1 MTSSLLV
8 TTMQRI
14 KHLIIS
20 VCATLA
26 LSACGNGDVDTSAAA
41 SADSAP
47 TTTPTAASTASA
59 KPLFA
64 YDGTVSKPGAPFAM
78 SYRIIGTPIVGSP
91 VTIDLRVES
100 MLGAQPVTVDYR
112 INDAAAM
119 SLHEAQPARVQVE
132 PVANENFIAQRVTVI
147 PQREGRLY
155 LNVSA
160 SFETAEGSTS
170 SIMAVP
176 IQVGAGGPELRENG
190 EVRQDENGEAVRVL
204 TQD

>member
-14 KHLIIS
+14 KHLTVT

-26 LSACGNGDVDTSAAA
+26 LSACGNGEVDTSAAA
-41 SADSAP
+41 NADNAP
-47 TTTPTAASTASA
+47 PAAPTAAA

-100 MLGAQPVTVDYR
+100 MLGAQPITVDYR

-132 PVANENFIAQRVTVI
+132 PAANENFIAQRVTVV

-160 SFETAEGSTS
+160 AFETAAGSTS
-170 SIMAVP
+170 TIMAVP
-176 IQVGAGGPELRENG
+176 IQVGAGGPALRENG
-190 EVRQDENGEAVRVL
+190 EVRLDENGEAVRVL
-204 TQD
+204 TGD

>member
-14 KHLIIS
+14 KHLTVT
-20 VCATLA
+20 VCASLA
-26 LSACGNGDVDTSAAA
+26 LSACGNGDVDTSAAV
-41 SADSAP
+41 SADNAP
-47 TTTPTAASTASA
+47 SAASTAAA

-100 MLGAQPVTVDYR
+100 MLGAQPITVDYR

-119 SLHEAQPARVQVE
+119 SLHEAQPARVRVE
-132 PVANENFIAQRVTVI
+132 PVANENFIAQRVTVV

-160 SFETAEGSTS
+160 SFETPEGSTS
-170 SIMAVP
+170 TIMAVP

-204 TQD
+204 TGD

>member
-14 KHLIIS
+14 KYLIVMVS
-20 VCATLA
+20 VTLA
-26 LSACGNGDVDTSAAA
+26 VSACGNGEVDKGAAA
-41 SADSAP
+41 SADNAQPAAP
-47 TTTPTAASTASA
+47 AASA

-64 YDGTVSKPGAPFAM
+64 YDGTVAKPGAPFAM

-100 MLGAQPVTVDYR
+100 MLGAQPIIVDYR

-132 PVANENFIAQRVTVI
+132 PAANENFIAQRVTVI

-160 SFETAEGSTS
+160 AFETAEGSTS
-170 SIMAVP
+170 TIMAVP

-204 TQD
+204 TGD

>member
-14 KHLIIS
+14 KHLI
-20 VCATLA
+20 VTACATLA
-26 LSACGNGDVDTSAAA
+26 LSACGNSDVDTSAAA
-41 SADSAP
+41 SADNAP
-47 TTTPTAASTASA
+47 TAVPTASA

-64 YDGTVSKPGAPFAM
+64 YDGTVAKPGAPFAM

-132 PVANENFIAQRVTVI
+132 PVANENFITQRVTVV

-170 SIMAVP
+170 TIMAVP
-176 IQVGAGGPELRENG
+176 IQVGAGGPELKQNG

>member
-14 KHLIIS
+14 KHLTVT
-20 VCATLA
+20 VCASLA
-26 LSACGNGDVDTSAAA
+26 LSACGSGDVDTSAAA
-41 SADSAP
+41 SADKAP
-47 TTTPTAASTASA
+47 PATPTESA

-100 MLGAQPVTVDYR
+100 MLGAQPITVDYR

-119 SLHEAQPARVQVE
+119 SLHEAQPDRVRIAPAE
-132 PVANENFIAQRVTVI
+132 NENFIVQRVTVV
-147 PQREGRLY
+147 PQREGRIY

-160 SFETAEGSTS
+160 SYETDEGSVS
-170 SIMAVP
+170 AIMAVP

-204 TQD
+204 TGD

>member
-1 MTSSLLV
+1 
-8 TTMQRI
+8 MQRI
-14 KHLIIS
+14 KHLTVT
-20 VCATLA
+20 VCAALA
-26 LSACGNGDVDTSAAA
+26 LSACGNGEVDTSAAA
-41 SADSAP
+41 SADNAP
-47 TTTPTAASTASA
+47 PAAPTASA

-64 YDGTVSKPGAPFAM
+64 HAGTVSKPGAPFAM

-100 MLGAQPVTVDYR
+100 MLGAQPITVDYR

-119 SLHEAQPARVQVE
+119 SLHEAQPARVRLV
-132 PVANENFIAQRVTVI
+132 PLANENFIAQRVTVV
-147 PQREGRLY
+147 PLREGRLY

-170 SIMAVP
+170 TIMAVP
-176 IQVGAGGPELRENG
+176 IQVGTGGPELRENG

-204 TQD
+204 TGD

>member
-1 MTSSLLV
+1 
-8 TTMQRI
+8 MQQI
-14 KHLIIS
+14 KHLTIS

-26 LSACGNGDVDTSAAA
+26 LAACGNGEVNESVAA
-41 SADSAP
+41 SADDAAP
-47 TTTPTAASTASA
+47 AASSETA

-64 YDGTVSKPGAPFAM
+64 YDGTASKPGAPFAM

-100 MLGAQPVTVDYR
+100 MLGAQPITVDYR

-132 PVANENFIAQRVTVI
+132 PAANENFVAQRVTIV

-160 SFETAEGSTS
+160 SFLTAEGSAST
-170 SIMAVP
+170 IMAVP
-176 IQVGAGGPELRENG
+176 IQVGAGGPELKENG
-190 EVRQDENGEAVRVL
+190 EVRQDENGEAIQVL
-204 TQD
+204 TGD

>member
-14 KHLIIS
+14 KHLTVT

-26 LSACGNGDVDTSAAA
+26 LSACGNGDVDTSAAV
-41 SADSAP
+41 SADNAP
-47 TTTPTAASTASA
+47 PAAPTAAA

-100 MLGAQPVTVDYR
+100 MLGAQPITVDYR

-119 SLHEAQPARVQVE
+119 SLHEAQPARVRVE
-132 PVANENFIAQRVTVI
+132 PVANENFIAQRVTVV

-170 SIMAVP
+170 TIMAVP
-176 IQVGAGGPELRENG
+176 IQVGTGGPELRENG

-204 TQD
+204 TGD

>member
-1 MTSSLLV
+1 MTASLLV
-8 TTMQRI
+8 TNMQRI
-14 KHLIIS
+14 KHLT
-20 VCATLA
+20 VTFCATLA
-26 LSACGNGDVDTSAAA
+26 LSACGNSEVDTSAAA
-41 SADSAP
+41 SADNAP
-47 TTTPTAASTASA
+47 IESA

-91 VTIDLRVES
+91 VTIDLRIES

-132 PVANENFIAQRVTVI
+132 PVANENFVAQRVTVV

-160 SFETAEGSTS
+160 SFETAEGTASTV
-170 SIMAVP
+170 MAVP
-176 IQVGAGGPELRENG
+176 IQVGAGGPELKENG

-204 TQD
+204 TGD

>member
-8 TTMQRI
+8 TNMQRI
-14 KHLIIS
+14 KHLTAT
-20 VCATLA
+20 VCVTLA
-26 LSACGNGDVDTSAAA
+26 LSACGNGDIDTSAAT
-41 SADSAP
+41 SADNAP
-47 TTTPTAASTASA
+47 PATPTESA

-100 MLGAQPVTVDYR
+100 MLGARPITVDYR
-112 INDAAAM
+112 FNDAGAM

-132 PVANENFIAQRVTVI
+132 PAANENFIAQRVTVI
-147 PQREGRLY
+147 PQREGRHY

-160 SFETAEGSTS
+160 SFETADGSRST
-170 SIMAVP
+170 IMAVP

-204 TQD
+204 TGD

>member
-8 TTMQRI
+8 INMQRI
-14 KHLIIS
+14 KHLT
-20 VCATLA
+20 VTLCAA
-26 LSACGNGDVDTSAAA
+26 FAVSACGNGGADPVVADTDNALPATEQA
-41 SADSAP
+41 F
-47 TTTPTAASTASA
+47 A
-59 KPLFA
+59 KPPFA
-64 YDGTVSKPGAPFAM
+64 HDGTLSKPGAPFAM

-100 MLGAQPVTVDYR
+100 MRGARPITVDYR

-119 SLHEAQPARVQVE
+119 SLHEAQPSRVQLE
-132 PVANENFIAQRVTVI
+132 PAANENFIAQRVTVV

-160 SFETAEGSTS
+160 SFETPEGSTS
-170 SIMAVP
+170 TIVAVP

-190 EVRQDENGEAVRVL
+190 EVREDENGEAVRVL
-204 TQD
+204 TED

>member
-1 MTSSLLV
+1 
-8 TTMQRI
+8 MQRI
-14 KHLIIS
+14 KHLTVLVS
-20 VCATLA
+20 ATLA
-26 LSACGNGDVDTSAAA
+26 LSACGNGDVATRAAA
-41 SADSAP
+41 SADKAP
-47 TTTPTAASTASA
+47 TSASTAAA

-64 YDGTVSKPGAPFAM
+64 YDGTAAKPGAPFAV

-91 VTIDLRVES
+91 VTIDLRIES
-100 MLGAQPVTVDYR
+100 MRGAQPITVDYR

-147 PQREGRLY
+147 PQREGRIY

-170 SIMAVP
+170 TIMAVP
-176 IQVGAGGPELRENG
+176 IQVGTGGPELRENG
-190 EVRQDENGEAVRVL
+190 EVRLDENGKAVRVL

>member
-1 MTSSLLV
+1 
-8 TTMQRI
+8 MQRI
-14 KHLIIS
+14 KHLTVT

-26 LSACGNGDVDTSAAA
+26 LAALAACGAGNVEPSTAG
-41 SADSAP
+41 SADNAP
-47 TTTPTAASTASA
+47 PAAPTAAA

-64 YDGTVSKPGAPFAM
+64 YDGTAAKPGAPFAV

-100 MLGAQPVTVDYR
+100 MLGAQPITVDYR

-119 SLHEAQPARVQVE
+119 SLHEAQPARVRVE
-132 PVANENFIAQRVTVI
+132 PVANENFVAQRVTVV
-147 PQREGRLY
+147 PQREGRIY

-160 SFETAEGSTS
+160 SYETAEGSTS
-170 SIMAVP
+170 TIMAVP

-190 EVRQDENGEAVRVL
+190 EVRLDENGEAVRVL

>member
-1 MTSSLLV
+1 MTASLLV

-14 KHLIIS
+14 KHLAVT

-26 LSACGNGDVDTSAAA
+26 LSACGTGDVDTSAAG
-41 SADSAP
+41 SADNAP
-47 TTTPTAASTASA
+47 PAAPRAAA

-64 YDGTVSKPGAPFAM
+64 YDGTVAKPGAPFAV

-100 MLGAQPVTVDYR
+100 MLGAQPITVDYR

-119 SLHEAQPARVQVE
+119 SLHEAQPARVRVE
-132 PVANENFIAQRVTVI
+132 PVANENFIAQRVTVV

-170 SIMAVP
+170 TIMAVP
-176 IQVGAGGPELRENG
+176 IQVGAGGPELKQNG

-204 TQD
+204 TGD

>member
-1 MTSSLLV
+1 
-8 TTMQRI
+8 MQRI
-14 KHLIIS
+14 KHLTAS

-26 LSACGNGDVDTSAAA
+26 LSACGNGEVSESAAA
-41 SADSAP
+41 SADNAPQAAP
-47 TTTPTAASTASA
+47 TEPA

-64 YDGTVSKPGAPFAM
+64 HDGTVSKPGAPFTM

-100 MLGAQPVTVDYR
+100 MLGAQPITVDYR

-119 SLHEAQPARVQVE
+119 SLHEAQPARIQVE
-132 PVANENFIAQRVTVI
+132 PAANENFVAQRVTVV

-160 SFETAEGSTS
+160 SFETAEGSAST
-170 SIMAVP
+170 IMAVP
-176 IQVGAGGPELRENG
+176 IQVGAGGPELKEHG
-190 EVRQDENGEAVRVL
+190 EVRRDENGEAIRVL
-204 TQD
+204 TGD